1 MSATG
6 RSTASPREPW
16 NSALYAEAVG
26 ARDGDLSLRDG
37 EGWCL
42 PLDVGRWCQRADAGD
57 QSVVERCAGRVLDI
71 GCGAGRLVEALTLR
85 GHEVLG
91 IDVCP
96 SAVVATVCRGG
107 AARSSSVFGPLPE
120 EGGWDTALLIDGNI
134 GIGGDP
140 RLLLRRIRDLVRDR
154 GLLIVETAPA
164 DVDERRRVRI
174 HVGQQAASP
183 VFSWA
188 IVGAH
193 ALIRHAWLSG
203 WATAEQWEITSAER
217 HFVAL
222 RARA

>member
-1 MSATG
+1 MAKG
-6 RSTASPREPW
+6 
-16 NSALYAEAVG
+16 L
-26 ARDGDLSLRDG
+26 G
-37 EGWCL
+37 EVPEGF
-42 PLDVGRWCQRADAGD
+42 A
-57 QSVVERCAGRVLDI
+57 
-71 GCGAGRLVEALTLR
+71 GAGVHLFGEEADIAGVAERVFEDLALTLR
-85 GHEVLG
+85 GHEALG
-91 IDVCP
+91 IGVCP

-107 AARSSSVFGPLPE
+107 AARSRSVFDPLPE
-120 EGGWDTALLIDGNI
+120 EGRWDTALLIDGNI

-140 RLLLRRIRDLVRDR
+140 RQLLRRIRDLVRDR
-154 GLLIVETAPA
+154 GLLIVETSLA

-193 ALIRHAWLSG
+193 ALIRHAGLSG
-203 WATAEQWEITSAER
+203 WAAAEQWVITSAQR